1 MESAQDEEVYRAIPK
16 IELHAH
22 LNGSL
27 RDATVVDLLKAK
39 RKRQGATDAG
49 VEADLPAYLF
59 QHNRSLEECFQ
70 VFGLIHKLTNSLDV
84 IKRITREVL
93 EDFAEENVK
102 YIELRTTPK
111 DVPPEEGETEGM
123 TKRQYVAAV
132 LSTIDECSKTCPIR
146 AKLLLSINRAMKLDE
161 AREVVLIANE
171 FKDRGVVGID
181 FSGNPLLVN
190 FVDFIPV
197 LEQARG
203 LGLPITVHLAEVL
216 SHADTEAVLRFKPER
231 VGHACYLDKHWDL
244 FFEQEIPLE
253 VCLSSNRCTM
263 VLQELD
269 THHFRELYQAKHPV
283 VLCTDDKGIFSTS
296 LSHEYALAAVAFGL
310 SPKQLFE
317 LSRASIECIFAP
329 EHDKEAL
336 RQLWRESAT
345 TSLLG

>member
-102 YIELRTTPK
+102 YIEL
-111 DVPPEEGETEGM
+111 
-123 TKRQYVAAV
+123 
-132 LSTIDECSKTCPIR
+132 
-146 AKLLLSINRAMKLDE
+146 
-161 AREVVLIANE
+161 
-171 FKDRGVVGID
+171 
-181 FSGNPLLVN
+181 
-190 FVDFIPV
+190 
-197 LEQARG
+197 
-203 LGLPITVHLAEVL
+203 
-216 SHADTEAVLRFKPER
+216 
-231 VGHACYLDKHWDL
+231 
-244 FFEQEIPLE
+244 
-253 VCLSSNRCTM
+253 
-263 VLQELD
+263 
-269 THHFRELYQAKHPV
+269 
-283 VLCTDDKGIFSTS
+283 
-296 LSHEYALAAVAFGL
+296 
-310 SPKQLFE
+310 FE